1 MNPMRYLHPVVDTP
15 ARALLTIVR
24 LPIVA
29 LLVLLEP
36 IVNVVCGAMVVLGV
50 LVAIAFELSAVGP
63 RFPFLQVA
71 GISLAFGALLVLYH
85 SALALLV
92 RE

>member
-1 MNPMRYLHPVVDTP
+1 MNPMRYLHPIVETP

-50 LVAIAFELSAVGP
+50 LVAVAFEFSAVGP

-71 GISLAFGALLVLYH
+71 AISLTFGVLLILYH
-85 SALALLV
+85 SAIALLV
-92 RE
+92 RD